1 MDPRSR
7 ESGSTAWFPS
17 LHAMLLLEPDSVHSI
32 PALCNPLS
40 VLSDLSSEKES
51 SQCGISHFY
60 SEGHPCQVTHADQV
74 EIFWENVKTVLQRE
88 REKSDVGS
96 CWTGHSQTFW
106 ACLVSEYESMK
117 VLVAQLCP
125 TLCNPMHCS
134 PARLLCPWD
143 SPGKN
148 NGVSCH
154 ALLQGIFPTQGSKP
168 GLPHCRQMLYPLSR

>member
-1 MDPRSR
+1 
-7 ESGSTAWFPS
+7 
-17 LHAMLLLEPDSVHSI
+17 MLLLEPDSVHSI

-96 CWTGHSQTFW
+96 C
-106 ACLVSEYESMK
+106 
-117 VLVAQLCP
+117 
-125 TLCNPMHCS
+125 
-134 PARLLCPWD
+134 
-143 SPGKN
+143 
-148 NGVSCH
+148 
-154 ALLQGIFPTQGSKP
+154 
-168 GLPHCRQMLYPLSR
+168 